1 MSTQSTT
8 DNSRLG
14 AGSQTAKRNYTT
26 IEYGN
31 DHGTISFGKVHKKG
45 DVTSSVMLQGKDG
58 RHRFYMDH
66 DGQRPGYTTLTSPG
80 TFAVKCGMDLDTEQ
94 DGVFINAE
102 NGDIDIIASNGKIR
116 MVADDIEL
124 VAVGS
129 LEQGHIK
136 LNASES
142 ISLDSKKVVSTAKNL
157 LRLST
162 PNTLE
167 IVANGQMK
175 MIASVIR
182 GATNACDLKDD
193 KYGHQRMEKEN
204 FKLAG

>member
-1 MSTQSTT
+1 MSTRSNTN
-8 DNSRLG
+8 NSRTG
-14 AGSQTAKRNYTT
+14 PQSATTKCNYTA

-31 DHGTISFGKVHKKG
+31 DNGSVSFGKVHKKG
-45 DVTSSVMLQGKDG
+45 DVTAGVMLQAKDG
-58 RHRFYMDH
+58 RHRFFMDN
-66 DGQRPGYTTLTSPG
+66 DGQRTGYTQLTSPG
-80 TFAVKCGMDLDTEQ
+80 TFSVKCGMDLDAEQ
-94 DGVFINAE
+94 DGIFLNAE

-129 LEQGHIK
+129 LEQGNIK
-136 LNASES
+136 LNATES
-142 ISLDSKKVVSTAKNL
+142 ISLDSKKIVSTAKNL

-175 MIASVIR
+175 MIAAVMR
-182 GATNACDLKDD
+182 TATDACSLKDD
-193 KYGHQRMEKEN
+193 KYGHQYHHKNN
-204 FKLAG
+204 FKLK

>member
-14 AGSQTAKRNYTT
+14 AGSETAKRNYTA

-45 DVTSSVMLQGKDG
+45 DVTSSVMLQAKDG
-58 RHRFYMDH
+58 RHRFYMDA

-80 TFAVKCGMDLDTEQ
+80 TTRIRSGMDLDAEQ
-94 DGVFINAE
+94 DGIVITAD
-102 NGDIDIIASNGKIR
+102 NGDIDIIARNGKIR

-124 VAVGS
+124 VAVGA
-129 LEQGHIK
+129 LDQGNIK

-142 ISLDSKKVVSTAKNL
+142 ILFDSKKITSTAKNL
-157 LRLST
+157 LRLAT

-193 KYGHQRMEKEN
+193 KYGHQRMMKDN
-204 FKLAG
+204 FKVG

>member
-1 MSTQSTT
+1 MSTRSTT
-8 DNSRLG
+8 DNSR
-14 AGSQTAKRNYTT
+14 AGEGSTTAKCNYTA
-26 IEYGN
+26 IQYGN
-31 DHGTISFGKVHKKG
+31 DHGSISFGKVHKKG

-80 TFAVKCGMDLDTEQ
+80 TFAVKCGMDLDAEQ
-94 DGVFINAE
+94 DGIFLNAE

-129 LEQGHIK
+129 LEQGNIK

-142 ISLDSKKVVSTAKNL
+142 ISLDSKKIVSTAKNL

-175 MIASVIR
+175 MIAAVMR
-182 GATNACDLKDD
+182 TATDACSLKDD
-193 KYGHQRMEKEN
+193 KYGHQYHHKNN
-204 FKLAG
+204 FKLA

>member
-1 MSTQSTT
+1 MSTRSNTN
-8 DNSRLG
+8 NSRTG
-14 AGSQTAKRNYTT
+14 AQSGTAKRNYTA

-31 DHGTISFGKVHKKG
+31 DHGSCSFGKVHKKG
-45 DVTSSVMLQGKDG
+45 DVTSSVLLQAKDG
-58 RHRFYMDH
+58 RHRFYMDA
-66 DGQRPGYTTLTSPG
+66 DGQRPGYTTLTAPG

-94 DGVFINAE
+94 DGIFLNAE

-116 MVADDIEL
+116 MVADDIEF

-129 LEQGHIK
+129 LEQGNIK

-142 ISLDSKKVVSTAKNL
+142 ILLDSKKIVSTAKNL

-162 PNTLE
+162 PNTCE
-167 IVANGQMK
+167 VVANGQMK
-175 MIASVIR
+175 FIASVMR
-182 GATNACDLKDD
+182 AATNACDLKDD

>member
-1 MSTQSTT
+1 MSTRTNT
-8 DNSRLG
+8 NNSR
-14 AGSQTAKRNYTT
+14 AQKGSETAKSNYTA
-26 IEYGN
+26 IQYGN
-31 DHGTISFGKVHKKG
+31 DHGSISFGKVHKKG

-80 TFAVKCGMDLDTEQ
+80 TVAIKCGMDLDTEQ
-94 DGVFINAE
+94 DGIFFNAE
-102 NGDIDIIASNGKIR
+102 NCDIDIIASNGKIR

-129 LEQGHIK
+129 NDQGNIK
-136 LNASES
+136 LNASEN
-142 ISLDSKKVVSTAKNL
+142 IIMDAKKINGTAKNL
-157 LRLST
+157 LRLAT

-175 MIASVIR
+175 FI
-182 GATNACDLKDD
+182 GAVMRSCTDAGAVKAD
-193 KYGHQRMEKEN
+193 KYGNDYHHKKN
-204 FKLAG
+204 FTLA

>member
-8 DNSRLG
+8 DNSRSG
-14 AGSQTAKRNYTT
+14 KQSGTAKRNYTA
-26 IEYGN
+26 IDYGN
-31 DHGTISFGKVHKKG
+31 DHGALAFGKVHRKG
-45 DVTSSVMLQGKDG
+45 DVTSAVMLQAKDG
-58 RHRFYMDH
+58 RHRFYMDN

-94 DGVFINAE
+94 DGIFLNAE

-116 MVADDIEL
+116 MVADDIEF

-129 LEQGHIK
+129 LEQGNIK
-136 LNASES
+136 LEASES
-142 ISLDSKKVVSTAKNL
+142 ILLDSKKITSTAKNL
-157 LRLST
+157 LRLAT

-182 GATNACDLKDD
+182 GASNACDIKAVSYTHLRA
-193 KYGHQRMEKEN
+193 HET
-204 FKLAG
+204 

>member
-1 MSTQSTT
+1 MSTRSNTN
-8 DNSRLG
+8 NSRTG
-14 AGSQTAKRNYTT
+14 PQSGTAKRNYTA

-31 DHGTISFGKVHKKG
+31 DHGACSFGKVHKKG

-58 RHRFYMDH
+58 RHRFYMDA

-80 TFAVKCGMDLDTEQ
+80 TTRIRSGMDLDAEQ
-94 DGVFINAE
+94 DGIVLIAD

-142 ISLDSKKVVSTAKNL
+142 ILLDSKKITSTAKNL

-175 MIASVIR
+175 MIAAVMR
-182 GATNACDLKDD
+182 TATDACSLKDD
-193 KYGHQRMEKEN
+193 KYGHQYHHKNN
-204 FKLAG
+204 FKLA

>member
-1 MSTQSTT
+1 MSTRSNTN
-8 DNSRLG
+8 NSRTG
-14 AGSQTAKRNYTT
+14 PQSGTAKRNFTA

-31 DHGTISFGKVHKKG
+31 DHGAVSFGKVHKKG
-45 DVTSSVMLQGKDG
+45 DVTSSVMLQAKDG
-58 RHRFYMDH
+58 RHRFYMDA

-80 TFAVKCGMDLDTEQ
+80 TTRIRSGMDLDAEQ
-94 DGVFINAE
+94 DGIVLIAD

-124 VAVGS
+124 VAVGA
-129 LEQGHIK
+129 LDQGNIK

-142 ISLDSKKVVSTAKNL
+142 ILFDSKKITSTAKNL
-157 LRLST
+157 LRLAT

-182 GATNACDLKDD
+182 GASNACDIKDD
-193 KYGHQRMEKEN
+193 KYGHQRMMKDN
-204 FKLAG
+204 FKVG

>member
-1 MSTQSTT
+1 
-8 DNSRLG
+8 
-14 AGSQTAKRNYTT
+14 
-26 IEYGN
+26 
-31 DHGTISFGKVHKKG
+31 
-45 DVTSSVMLQGKDG
+45 MLQGKDG
-58 RHRFYMDH
+58 RHRFYMDN

-94 DGVFINAE
+94 DGIFLNAE

-124 VAVGS
+124 VAVGA
-129 LEQGHIK
+129 LDQGNIK

-142 ISLDSKKVVSTAKNL
+142 ILFDSKKITSTAKNL
-157 LRLST
+157 LRLAT

-193 KYGHQRMEKEN
+193 KYGHQRMMKDN
-204 FKLAG
+204 FKVG

>member
-1 MSTQSTT
+1 MSTRSNTN
-8 DNSRLG
+8 NSRTG
-14 AGSQTAKRNYTT
+14 PQSGTAKRNYTA

-31 DHGTISFGKVHKKG
+31 DHGSISFGKVHKKG

-58 RHRFYMDH
+58 RHRFYMDA

-80 TFAVKCGMDLDTEQ
+80 TTRIRSGMDLDAEQ
-94 DGVFINAE
+94 DGIVLIAD

-124 VAVGS
+124 VAVGA
-129 LEQGHIK
+129 LDQGNIK

-142 ISLDSKKVVSTAKNL
+142 ILLDSKKITSTAKNL
-157 LRLST
+157 LRLAT

-182 GATNACDLKDD
+182 GASNACDLKDD
-193 KYGHQRMEKEN
+193 KYGHQRMMKDN
-204 FKLAG
+204 FKVG

>member
-1 MSTQSTT
+1 MSIRSNTG
-8 DNSRLG
+8 NSR
-14 AGSQTAKRNYTT
+14 AGKGSETAKCNFTA

-31 DHGTISFGKVHKKG
+31 DHGSIAFGKVHKKG

-80 TFAVKCGMDLDTEQ
+80 TTRIRSGMDLDAEQ
-94 DGVFINAE
+94 DGLVFIAD

-124 VAVGS
+124 VAVGA
-129 LEQGHIK
+129 LDQGNIK

-142 ISLDSKKVVSTAKNL
+142 ILLDSKKIVSTAKNL

-162 PNTLE
+162 PNTCE
-167 IVANGQMK
+167 VVANGQMK
-175 MIASVIR
+175 FIASVIR
-182 GATNACDLKDD
+182 AATNACELKDD
-193 KYGHQRMEKEN
+193 KYGHQRMMKEN
-204 FKLAG
+204 FKVG

>member
-1 MSTQSTT
+1 MSTRSNTN
-8 DNSRLG
+8 NSRTG
-14 AGSQTAKRNYTT
+14 PQSGTAKRNYTA

-31 DHGTISFGKVHKKG
+31 DHGAASFGKVHKKG
-45 DVTSSVMLQGKDG
+45 DVTSSVMLQAKDG
-58 RHRFYMDH
+58 RHRFYMDA

-80 TFAVKCGMDLDTEQ
+80 TTRIRSGMDLDAEQ
-94 DGVFINAE
+94 DGIVLIAD

-129 LEQGHIK
+129 LDQGNIK

-142 ISLDSKKVVSTAKNL
+142 ISLDSKKIVSTAKNL

-175 MIASVIR
+175 MIAAVMR
-182 GATNACDLKDD
+182 AATDACSLKDD
-193 KYGHQRMEKEN
+193 KYGHQYHHKNN
-204 FKLAG
+204 FKLA

>member
-1 MSTQSTT
+1 MSTRSNTN
-8 DNSRLG
+8 NSRTG
-14 AGSQTAKRNYTT
+14 PQSGTAKRNYTA

-31 DHGTISFGKVHKKG
+31 DHGAASFGKVHKKG
-45 DVTSSVMLQGKDG
+45 DVTSSVMLQAKDG
-58 RHRFYMDH
+58 RHRFYMDA

-80 TFAVKCGMDLDTEQ
+80 TTRIRSGMDLDAEQ
-94 DGVFINAE
+94 DGIVLIAD

-124 VAVGS
+124 VTVGA
-129 LEQGHIK
+129 LDKGNIK

-142 ISLDSKKVVSTAKNL
+142 ISLDSKKIVSTAKNL

-175 MIASVIR
+175 MIAAVMR
-182 GATNACDLKDD
+182 VATNACDLKDD
-193 KYGHQRMEKEN
+193 KYGHQRMMKDN
-204 FKLAG
+204 FKVG

>member
-1 MSTQSTT
+1 MSTRSNTN
-8 DNSRLG
+8 NSRTG
-14 AGSQTAKRNYTT
+14 PQSGTAKRNYTA

-31 DHGTISFGKVHKKG
+31 DHGAASFGKVHKKG
-45 DVTSSVMLQGKDG
+45 DVTSSVMLQAKDG
-58 RHRFYMDH
+58 RHRFYMDA

-80 TFAVKCGMDLDTEQ
+80 TTRIRSGMDLDAEQ
-94 DGVFINAE
+94 DGIVITAD

-124 VAVGS
+124 VAVGA
-129 LEQGHIK
+129 LDQGNIK

-142 ISLDSKKVVSTAKNL
+142 ILFDSKKITSTAKNL
-157 LRLST
+157 LRLAT

-182 GATNACDLKDD
+182 GASNACDLKDD
-193 KYGHQRMEKEN
+193 KYGHQRMMKDN
-204 FKLAG
+204 FKVG

>member
-1 MSTQSTT
+1 
-8 DNSRLG
+8 
-14 AGSQTAKRNYTT
+14 
-26 IEYGN
+26 
-31 DHGTISFGKVHKKG
+31 
-45 DVTSSVMLQGKDG
+45 
-58 RHRFYMDH
+58 
-66 DGQRPGYTTLTSPG
+66 
-80 TFAVKCGMDLDTEQ
+80 MDLDTEQ

-124 VAVGS
+124 VAVGA
-129 LEQGHIK
+129 LDQGNIK

-142 ISLDSKKVVSTAKNL
+142 ISLDSKKIVSTAKNL

-175 MIASVIR
+175 IIAAVMR
-182 GATNACDLKDD
+182 AATDACSLKDD
-193 KYGHQRMEKEN
+193 KYGHQYHHKNN
-204 FKLAG
+204 FKLK

>member
-1 MSTQSTT
+1 MSTRSNTN
-8 DNSRLG
+8 NSRTG
-14 AGSQTAKRNYTT
+14 PQSGTAKRNYTA

-31 DHGTISFGKVHKKG
+31 DHGSASFGKVHKKG

-58 RHRFYMDH
+58 RHRFYMDA

-80 TFAVKCGMDLDTEQ
+80 TTRIRSGMDLDAEQ
-94 DGVFINAE
+94 DGIVLIAD

-124 VAVGS
+124 VAVGA
-129 LEQGHIK
+129 LDQGNIK

-142 ISLDSKKVVSTAKNL
+142 ILFDSKKITSTAKNL
-157 LRLST
+157 LRLAT

-193 KYGHQRMEKEN
+193 KYGHQRMMKDN
-204 FKLAG
+204 FKVG

>member
-1 MSTQSTT
+1 MSTRSNTN
-8 DNSRLG
+8 NSRTG
-14 AGSQTAKRNYTT
+14 PQSGTAKRNYTAL
-26 IEYGN
+26 EYGN
-31 DHGTISFGKVHKKG
+31 DHGSIAFGKVHKKG
-45 DVTSSVMLQGKDG
+45 DVTSSVMIQAKDG
-58 RHRFYMDH
+58 RHRFYMDN

-80 TFAVKCGMDLDTEQ
+80 TTQIRSGMDLDAEQ
-94 DGVFINAE
+94 DGIVLIAD

-124 VAVGS
+124 VAVGA
-129 LEQGHIK
+129 LDQGNIK

-142 ISLDSKKVVSTAKNL
+142 ILFDSKKITSTAKNL
-157 LRLST
+157 LRLAT

-182 GATNACDLKDD
+182 GASNACDLKDD
-193 KYGHQRMEKEN
+193 KYGHQRMMKDN
-204 FKLAG
+204 FKVG

>member
-1 MSTQSTT
+1 MSTRSNTN
-8 DNSRLG
+8 NSRTG
-14 AGSQTAKRNYTT
+14 PQSGTAKRNYTA
-26 IEYGN
+26 IDYGN
-31 DHGTISFGKVHKKG
+31 DHGSVSFGKVHKKG
-45 DVTSSVMLQGKDG
+45 DVTSSVLLQGKDG
-58 RHRFYMDH
+58 RHRFYMDA

-80 TFAVKCGMDLDTEQ
+80 TTRIRSGMDLDAEQ
-94 DGVFINAE
+94 DGIVLIAD

-124 VAVGS
+124 VAVGA
-129 LEQGHIK
+129 LDQGNIK

-142 ISLDSKKVVSTAKNL
+142 ILLDSKKITSTAKNL
-157 LRLST
+157 LRLAT

>member
-1 MSTQSTT
+1 MSIRSNTG
-8 DNSRLG
+8 NSR
-14 AGSQTAKRNYTT
+14 AGKGSETAKANYTA

-31 DHGTISFGKVHKKG
+31 DHGSISFGKVHKKG

-66 DGQRPGYTTLTSPG
+66 DGQRKGYTTMTAPG
-80 TFAVKCGMDLDTEQ
+80 TFALKCGMDLDAEQ
-94 DGVFINAE
+94 DGIFLNAE

-124 VAVGS
+124 VAKGS
-129 LEQGHIK
+129 LDQGNIK
-136 LNASES
+136 LEASES
-142 ISLDSKKVVSTAKNL
+142 ISLDSKKIVSTAKNL

-175 MIASVIR
+175 MIAAVIR
-182 GATNACDLKDD
+182 AATDACSLKDD
-193 KYGHQRMEKEN
+193 KYGHQYHHKNN
-204 FKLAG
+204 FKLA

>member
-1 MSTQSTT
+1 MSTRSNTN
-8 DNSRLG
+8 NSRTG
-14 AGSQTAKRNYTT
+14 PQSGTAKRNYTA

-31 DHGTISFGKVHKKG
+31 DHGSISFGKVHKKG
-45 DVTSSVMLQGKDG
+45 DVTSSVMLQAKDG
-58 RHRFYMDH
+58 RHRFYMDA

-80 TFAVKCGMDLDTEQ
+80 TTRIRSGMDLDAEQ
-94 DGVFINAE
+94 DGIVLIAD

-124 VAVGS
+124 VAVGA
-129 LEQGHIK
+129 LDQGNIK

-142 ISLDSKKVVSTAKNL
+142 ILFDSKKITSTAKNL
-157 LRLST
+157 LRLAT

-182 GATNACDLKDD
+182 GASNACDLKDD
-193 KYGHQRMEKEN
+193 KYGHQRMMKDN
-204 FKLAG
+204 FKVG

>member
-1 MSTQSTT
+1 MSTRSNTN
-8 DNSRLG
+8 NSRTG
-14 AGSQTAKRNYTT
+14 PQSGTAKRNYTA

-31 DHGTISFGKVHKKG
+31 DNGVASFGKVHKKG
-45 DVTSSVMLQGKDG
+45 DVTSSVMLQAKDG
-58 RHRFYMDH
+58 RHRFYMDA

-80 TFAVKCGMDLDTEQ
+80 TFSVKCGMDLDTEQ
-94 DGVFINAE
+94 DGIFLNAE

-116 MVADDIEL
+116 MVADDIEF

-129 LEQGHIK
+129 LEQGNIK

-142 ISLDSKKVVSTAKNL
+142 ILLDSKKIVSTAKNL

-162 PNTLE
+162 PNTCE
-167 IVANGQMK
+167 VVANGQMK
-175 MIASVIR
+175 FIASVMR
-182 GATNACDLKDD
+182 AATNACDLKDD
-193 KYGHQRMEKEN
+193 KYGHERMEKEN

>member
-1 MSTQSTT
+1 MSTRSNTN
-8 DNSRLG
+8 NSRTG
-14 AGSQTAKRNYTT
+14 PQSGTAKRNYTA

-31 DHGTISFGKVHKKG
+31 DHGAASFGKVHKKG

-58 RHRFYMDH
+58 RHRFYMDA

-80 TFAVKCGMDLDTEQ
+80 TTRIRSGMDLDAEQ
-94 DGVFINAE
+94 DGIVLIAD

-124 VAVGS
+124 VAVGA
-129 LEQGHIK
+129 LDQGNIK

-142 ISLDSKKVVSTAKNL
+142 ILFDSKKITSTAKNL
-157 LRLST
+157 LRLAT

-182 GATNACDLKDD
+182 GASNACDLKDD
-193 KYGHQRMEKEN
+193 KYGHQRMMKDN
-204 FKLAG
+204 FKVG

>member
-1 MSTQSTT
+1 MSTRSNTN
-8 DNSRLG
+8 NSRTG
-14 AGSQTAKRNYTT
+14 PQSGTAKRNYTA

-31 DHGTISFGKVHKKG
+31 DHGAASFGKVHKKG
-45 DVTSSVMLQGKDG
+45 DVTSSVMLQAKDG
-58 RHRFYMDH
+58 RHRFYMDA

-80 TFAVKCGMDLDTEQ
+80 TTRIRSGMDLDAEQ
-94 DGVFINAE
+94 DGIVLIAD

-124 VAVGS
+124 VAVGA
-129 LEQGHIK
+129 LDQGNIK

-142 ISLDSKKVVSTAKNL
+142 IIFDSKKITSTAKNL
-157 LRLST
+157 LRLAT

-182 GATNACDLKDD
+182 GASNACDIKDD
-193 KYGHQRMEKEN
+193 KYGHQRMMKDN
-204 FKLAG
+204 FKVG

>member
-1 MSTQSTT
+1 M
-8 DNSRLG
+8 DN
-14 AGSQTAKRNYTT
+14 
-26 IEYGN
+26 
-31 DHGTISFGKVHKKG
+31 
-45 DVTSSVMLQGKDG
+45 
-58 RHRFYMDH
+58 

-80 TFAVKCGMDLDTEQ
+80 TIARIKCGMDLDAEQ
-94 DGVFINAE
+94 DGLFLNAD

-124 VAVGS
+124 VAVGA
-129 LEQGHIK
+129 LDQGNIK

-142 ISLDSKKVVSTAKNL
+142 ILLLDSKKITSTAKNL

-175 MIASVIR
+175 MIS
-182 GATNACDLKDD
+182 LS
-193 KYGHQRMEKEN
+193 
-204 FKLAG
+204 L

>member
-1 MSTQSTT
+1 MSTRSNTN
-8 DNSRLG
+8 NSRTG
-14 AGSQTAKRNYTT
+14 PQSGTAKRNYTA

-31 DHGTISFGKVHKKG
+31 DHGGCSFGKVHKKG
-45 DVTSSVMLQGKDG
+45 DVTSSVMLQAKDG
-58 RHRFYMDH
+58 RHRFYMDA

-80 TFAVKCGMDLDTEQ
+80 TTRIRSGMDLDAEQ
-94 DGVFINAE
+94 DGIVLIAD

-124 VAVGS
+124 VAVGA
-129 LEQGHIK
+129 LDQGNIK

-142 ISLDSKKVVSTAKNL
+142 ILFDSKKITSTAKNL
-157 LRLST
+157 LRLAT

-182 GATNACDLKDD
+182 GASNACDIKDD
-193 KYGHQRMEKEN
+193 KYGHQRMMKDN
-204 FKLAG
+204 FKVG

>member
-1 MSTQSTT
+1 MSTRSNTN
-8 DNSRLG
+8 NSRTG
-14 AGSQTAKRNYTT
+14 PQSGTAKRNYTA

-31 DHGTISFGKVHKKG
+31 DHGAASFGKVHKKG
-45 DVTSSVMLQGKDG
+45 DVTSSVMLQAKDG
-58 RHRFYMDH
+58 RHRFYMDA

-80 TFAVKCGMDLDTEQ
+80 TTRIRSGMDLDAEQ
-94 DGVFINAE
+94 DGIVLIAD

-124 VAVGS
+124 VAVGA
-129 LEQGHIK
+129 LDQGNIK

-142 ISLDSKKVVSTAKNL
+142 ILFDSKKITSTAKNL
-157 LRLST
+157 LRLAT

-193 KYGHQRMEKEN
+193 KYGHQRMMKDN
-204 FKLAG
+204 FKVG